1 VTVEAS
7 KPHTSGLMRLPIMIG
22 SFFALTAVMAGAFGA
37 HGLRNLVSERS
48 LEVFQTA
55 VTYQMYH
62 VIALVLVAL
71 LAGFGLSRRW
81 LGLAAGFFVAGIL
94 LFSGSLYT
102 LVLTE
107 IRWIGPVTPMGGVC
121 FMIGWILL
129 LTAGV
134 GQQTNQER
142 G

>member
-1 VTVEAS
+1 
-7 KPHTSGLMRLPIMIG
+7 MIG

-62 VIALVLVAL
+62 AIALVLVAL

>member
-1 VTVEAS
+1 
-7 KPHTSGLMRLPIMIG
+7 MRLPIVMG
-22 SFFALTAVMAGAFGA
+22 AFFALTAVMAGAFGA

-62 VIALVLVAL
+62 AIALILVAL
-71 LAGFGLSRRW
+71 LSGFGLSRQL
-81 LGLAAGFFVAGIL
+81 LGWAGGFFLAGIL

-102 LVLTE
+102 LVLTD
-107 IRWIGPVTPMGGVC
+107 IRWIGPITPLGGVC
-121 FMIGWILL
+121 FMIGWALL
-129 LTAGV
+129 LTAGMRR
-134 GQQTNQER
+134 QADKHR

>member
-1 VTVEAS
+1 
-7 KPHTSGLMRLPIMIG
+7 MIG
-22 SFFALTAVMAGAFGA
+22 AFFALTAVMAGAFGA

-48 LEVFQTA
+48 LDVFQTA

-62 VIALVLVAL
+62 AIALVLVAL
-71 LAGFGLSRRW
+71 LTGFGLSRRL
-81 LGLAAGFFVAGIL
+81 LGLAAGFFVVGIL

-102 LVLTE
+102 LVLTDL
-107 IRWIGPVTPMGGVC
+107 RWVGPVTPMGGVC

-134 GQQTNQER
+134 GQQTNQKR

>member
-1 VTVEAS
+1 
-7 KPHTSGLMRLPIMIG
+7 MIG
-22 SFFALTAVMAGAFGA
+22 AFFALTAVMAGAFGA
-37 HGLRNLVSERS
+37 HGLRNLASERS
-48 LEVFQTA
+48 LDVFQTA

-62 VIALVLVAL
+62 AIALVLVAL
-71 LAGFGLSRRW
+71 LTGFGLSRRL

-102 LVLTE
+102 LVLTD
-107 IRWIGPVTPMGGVC
+107 IRWVGPVTPMGGVC

>member
-1 VTVEAS
+1 
-7 KPHTSGLMRLPIMIG
+7 MIG
-22 SFFALTAVMAGAFGA
+22 AFFALTAVMAGAFGA

-48 LEVFQTA
+48 LDVFQTA
-55 VTYQMYH
+55 VSYQMYH
-62 VIALVLVAL
+62 AIALVLVAL
-71 LAGFGLSRRW
+71 LAGFGLSRRL

-102 LVLTE
+102 LVLTD
-107 IRWIGPVTPMGGVC
+107 IRWVGPVTPMGGVC

>member
-1 VTVEAS
+1 
-7 KPHTSGLMRLPIMIG
+7 MRLPIVIG
-22 SFFALTAVMAGAFGA
+22 AFFALTAVMAGAFGA

-62 VIALVLVAL
+62 AIALVLAAL
-71 LAGFGLSRRW
+71 LSGFGLSRRL
-81 LGLAAGFFVAGIL
+81 LGLAAGFFLVGIL

-102 LVLTE
+102 LVLTD
-107 IRWIGPVTPMGGVC
+107 IRWVGPITPIGGLC
-121 FMIGWILL
+121 FMIGWALL
-129 LTAGV
+129 LSAGARRQV
-134 GQQTNQER
+134 DKGR